1 MNESKP
7 EMGNN
12 VIQKVLEG
20 TSRVHQIQKFRKHQM
35 LLGKMLKQFSLL
47 TVTLGHIKSQHV
59 IDSVGQTVN
68 NAVRRR
74 FKGIVN
80 TGNNN
85 NPSTTTTYFTTYAV
99 GETPITT
106 NTRNTNTSSSIF
118 GL

>member
-1 MNESKP
+1 MYGSKP
-7 EMGNN
+7 ETGNN
-12 VIQKVLEG
+12 AIQKVLGG
-20 TSRVHQIQKFRKHQM
+20 TTRVHQIGKFRKHQM
-35 LLGKMLKQFSLL
+35 LLGKMLQQFSLW
-47 TVTLGHIKSQHV
+47 TETLGHIKTQHI
-59 IDSVGQTVN
+59 IDSVRQTIN

-99 GETPITT
+99 TAITT

-118 GL
+118 GLK